1 MTDPTTSM
9 REQLR
14 QLEQLHEAGALDAK
28 QYQSSKER
36 LERKLADSGKGA
48 GTTADVAGAAVAGR
62 ASARMWAGAA
72 VAIVLIAGAGYWWT
86 GSPTDIGQAPAGFGA
101 GGGTAA
107 PHELGQEQMSAM
119 IERLA
124 ERMKSRP
131 DDAQG
136 WSMLGRSYMALGRH
150 AEAVDAYERVIKLLP
165 DNAAVLADYADALG
179 VKNGR
184 SLEGEPLKIIER
196 ALKIDPDELKS
207 LLLAGTA
214 AFNRNDYAKAV
225 QYWDRAAQVG
235 PPDNP
240 LAQQARAGAEEARQ
254 RGKLPGAA
262 PDSAKPVTASPAA
275 SANVA
280 VGGAITGTVTL
291 APALKGK
298 VAPEDAIFIFAR
310 PATGSR
316 MPLALL
322 RAQVKDLPMS
332 FTLDDSLSLSPAAR
346 LSNASEVVV
355 GARISKSGQAM
366 PQPGDL
372 EGLTAPTAVGSSGVK
387 VLITSEVK

>member
-1 MTDPTTSM
+1 MTDPTSSL

-14 QLEQLHEAGALDAK
+14 QLQQLHEAGVLDAK
-28 QYQSSKER
+28 QYKSSKER
-36 LERKLADSGKGA
+36 LERKLAHTGK
-48 GTTADVAGAAVAGR
+48 VASASAAVAEPAVASR
-62 ASARMWAGAA
+62 ASARLWAGAA
-72 VAIVLIAGAGYWWT
+72 AAVVLIAGAGYWWA
-86 GSPTDIGQAPAGFGA
+86 GSPTDVGQAPAGFGA
-101 GGGTAA
+101 EGGAAA
-107 PHELGQEQMSAM
+107 PHELGQEQISTM

-124 ERMKSRP
+124 ERLKSRP
-131 DDAQG
+131 DDAEG
-136 WSMLGRSYMALGRH
+136 WSILGRSYMALGRH
-150 AEAVDAYERVIKLLP
+150 AEALDAYQRVIKLLP
-165 DNAAVLADYADALG
+165 DNAAVLADYADALA

-214 AFNRNDYAKAV
+214 AFNRSDYAKAV
-225 QYWDRAAQVG
+225 QYWDRAAKVG

-254 RGKLPGAA
+254 RGKLPASA
-262 PDSAKPVTASPAA
+262 DNAKPSAASPAA
-275 SANVA
+275 SASVA
-280 VGGAITGTVTL
+280 TGGAITGTVTL
-291 APALKGK
+291 DPALKGK
-298 VAPEDAIFIFAR
+298 AAPEDAIFVFAR
-310 PATGSR
+310 PASGSR

-332 FTLDDSLSLSPAAR
+332 FTLDDSLSLSPASR
-346 LSNASEVVV
+346 LSNAGEVVV

-372 EGLTAPTAVGSSGVK
+372 EGLTPPTAVGSSGVK